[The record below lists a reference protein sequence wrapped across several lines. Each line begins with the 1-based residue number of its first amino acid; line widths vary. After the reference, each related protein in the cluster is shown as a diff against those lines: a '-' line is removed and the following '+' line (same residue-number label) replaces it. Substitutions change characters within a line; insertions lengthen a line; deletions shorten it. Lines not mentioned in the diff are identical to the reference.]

1 MGDHDLHRSKLLCVP
16 SHRSPKRHPAGP
28 SVPLPGSLA
37 QALDASESLG
47 ALSRRLSQSKQRW
60 AVACETL
67 PPALR
72 TQVRSGV
79 LDDEGWTLLASN
91 AAAAAKLR
99 HCVPLIEASLRQ
111 AGWPAVTLRIRLASA

>member
-1 MGDHDLHRSKLLCVP
+1 MP
-16 SHRSPKRHPAGP
+16 SFRSPQRP
-28 SVPLPGSLA
+28 SVPLPGTIA

-47 ALSRRLSQSKQRW
+47 ALARRLSQSRDRW
-60 AVACETL
+60 AVASETL

-72 TQVRSGV
+72 GQVRAGV

-99 HCVPLIEASLRQ
+99 HCVPLIEAALRQ
-111 AGWPAVTLRIRLASA
+111 SGWPAVTLRIRLASA